1 MSEKNAELLKY
12 YQKLINDLPQG
23 MALLKLVESALEIQD
38 LTLEKIAQKVGITK
52 RYARMLL
59 IGEGGRGKKSAS
71 VYLQDI
77 KSFSA
82 NNKPEKDDDKPHSN
96 FNDRRKPRRQN
107 NAFRKAS

>member
-12 YQKLINDLPQG
+12 YQKLINELPQG

-77 KSFSA
+77 KRNSA
-82 NNKPEKDDDKPHSN
+82 PDVR
-96 FNDRRKPRRQN
+96 RRKNVKNRMD
-107 NAFRKAS
+107 